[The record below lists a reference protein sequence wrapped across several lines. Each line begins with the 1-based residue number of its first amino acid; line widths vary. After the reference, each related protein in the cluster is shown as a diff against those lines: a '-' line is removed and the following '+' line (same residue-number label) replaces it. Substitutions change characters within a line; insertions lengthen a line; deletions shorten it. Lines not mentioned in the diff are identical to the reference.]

1 MPDHNH
7 NSKFNII
14 GLNLIYIQFLYNETC
29 ASTSE
34 NFKSTTISMYYMFSI
49 QLTICIYGVWVMYF
63 ICFLNL
69 TQKYPP
75 PHKVNER
82 AVRILLECIL
92 VLVNISNWRVACSEW
107 NNSRNI
113 KKWNH
118 FNANIVSV
126 EKVLRDVVRQSH
138 ANVLPL
144 GGISTDKGQSVI
156 MKNLPNLVQCR
167 RYSRALVTTS
177 RSILFR
183 SCRDSEP

>member
-1 MPDHNH
+1 MKLTFLPGQHFIQIWSPVRNTYSTLSLPFPKWDRYVKHAWPVIC
-7 NSKFNII
+7 SVTCFYCYGLII
-14 GLNLIYIQFLYNETC
+14 
-29 ASTSE
+29 
-34 NFKSTTISMYYMFSI
+34 
-49 QLTICIYGVWVMYF
+49 
-63 ICFLNL
+63 
-69 TQKYPP
+69 
-75 PHKVNER
+75 
-82 AVRILLECIL
+82 
-92 VLVNISNWRVACSEW
+92 LVNISNWRVACSEW

-167 RYSRALVTTS
+167 RYSRALVTMS

-183 SCRDSEP
+183 SCRDSDP

>member
-1 MPDHNH
+1 M
-7 NSKFNII
+7 
-14 GLNLIYIQFLYNETC
+14 
-29 ASTSE
+29 
-34 NFKSTTISMYYMFSI
+34 NF
-49 QLTICIYGVWVMYF
+49 
-63 ICFLNL
+63 
-69 TQKYPP
+69 
-75 PHKVNER
+75 
-82 AVRILLECIL
+82 
-92 VLVNISNWRVACSEW
+92 SNWRVACSEW
-107 NNSRNI
+107 NNFRNI

-167 RYSRALVTTS
+167 RYSRPLVTMS

-183 SCRDSEP
+183 SCRDSDPWSLFTDWNCNRACHYYHGITLDMSFSNCFWSRWLIIDFLRSKMNKYFLPQDPISYRRGHKLYSFWDDFWCDMFC